1 VSNNPLPRPTATQIL
16 KAVFWNRWGAIVGAI
31 LAIFGVLDFIDAHF
45 APRFP
50 AALKA
55 AWGTYYVL
63 PSFEWRTWITI
74 ISLALLVVAIHGAY
88 VFALGYSKRWEEST
102 KYKVKF
108 RIDEVSTR
116 VFVQQS
122 SEEIAVIT
130 AKIKHQF
137 ENEDTH
143 PWTMKQLHLTLHKRD
158 GEDNLIPPKKSKEIY
173 THVLSDQYMHG
184 SNLSEIP
191 RDQFEG
197 MLIQDGR
204 VTPWYI
210 AVIMLMHTGEIADL
224 RRDYFLRL
232 SMDASNQQP
241 FEANMFV
248 DWAEASRDNGAS
260 VISFGAPAIR
270 QFENR
275 RIGH

>member
-1 VSNNPLPRPTATQIL
+1 M
-16 KAVFWNRWGAIVGAI
+16 GAI
-31 LAIFGVLDFIDAHF
+31 LGIFGILDFIDAHF
-45 APRFP
+45 APRFGTT
-50 AALKA
+50 LKPL
-55 AWGTYYVL
+55 WDSWYVL
-63 PSFEWRTWITI
+63 PSFSRPTWVAIVAV
-74 ISLALLVVAIHGAY
+74 SLLVVAVHGAY
-88 VFALGYSKRWEEST
+88 RFALSYSKQWEELT
-102 KYKVKF
+102 RYKVKF

-116 VFVQQS
+116 IFVQQS
-122 SEEIAVIT
+122 SEGIAVIT

-158 GEDNLIPPKKSKEIY
+158 GEDKWVPPKKSKEIY

-184 SNLSEIP
+184 SAQNSSEIP

-210 AVIMLMHTGEIADL
+210 AVIMLMHTGEIKDL
-224 RRDYFLRL
+224 TSDYFLRL

-241 FEANMFV
+241 FEANMFI
-248 DWAEASRDNGAS
+248 DWADASRDNGAS

-275 RIGH
+275 RIGR